1 MFFILHIVAL
11 LCLIRVLIKPL
22 ERSTVVV
29 QVHQNKQEHKIC
41 VFLFY
46 FLILCYLLS
55 DKVLWNKVK
64 GAHTVYTSIFIMTSG
79 QNPFKA
85 TLTAT
90 DHWIRL
96 HHVQAPSRLPEIR
109 WLMLAFK
116 PVWKCPWA
124 PWHELLSH
132 RYVSPLCY
140 LRAIGQ
146 VLAPPIV
153 NFWCRYPYLKGTVHP
168 KIKNIYFSS
177 YL

>member
-29 QVHQNKQEHKIC
+29 QVHQNKQEHKKC

-85 TLTAT
+85 TQTAT

-96 HHVQAPSRLPEIR
+96 HHVQAASRLPEMMCCHSSQCGNDHRLCDMNFSFTVIF
-109 WLMLAFK
+109 LHYAIY
-116 PVWKCPWA
+116 
-124 PWHELLSH
+124 EL
-132 RYVSPLCY
+132 
-140 LRAIGQ
+140 
-146 VLAPPIV
+146 
-153 NFWCRYPYLKGTVHP
+153 
-168 KIKNIYFSS
+168 
-177 YL
+177 